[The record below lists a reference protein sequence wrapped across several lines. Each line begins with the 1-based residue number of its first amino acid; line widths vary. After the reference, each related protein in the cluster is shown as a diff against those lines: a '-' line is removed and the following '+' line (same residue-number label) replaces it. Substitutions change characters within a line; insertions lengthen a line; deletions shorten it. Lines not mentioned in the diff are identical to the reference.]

1 MHNAHSLYYCKFLEN
16 ARIVK
21 TSLISEST
29 GAGEVSVRNLIHF
42 THFTT
47 SKMYEKPVCFVAL
60 AVFILS
66 VIILGIWRSPQI
78 ASVDMDKCPNAP
90 QTDSVWARIW
100 GGECQAQED
109 CIQHLSWCSP
119 RGNITLDFHV
129 FVHFEM
135 LSVNKCLPT
144 SALLIPV
151 NLIAASIIC
160 IFLILLLIEWGFQD
174 YSHQRFRIPYL
185 LNVNVDSKSF

>member
-1 MHNAHSLYYCKFLEN
+1 MKSCTPEQEKSPSVNYFILP
-16 ARIVK
+16 
-21 TSLISEST
+21 ISQHP
-29 GAGEVSVRNLIHF
+29 R
-42 THFTT
+42 

-66 VIILGIWRSPQI
+66 VIVLGIWRSPQI
-78 ASVDMDKCPNAP
+78 AAVDIDKCPNSP
-90 QTDSVWARIW
+90 KTGSVWARIW

-119 RGNITLDFHV
+119 RGNITFVFQV
-129 FVHFEM
+129 FVHFL

-160 IFLILLLIEWGFQD
+160 IFLILLLVE
-174 YSHQRFRIPYL
+174 
-185 LNVNVDSKSF
+185 

>member
-66 VIILGIWRSPQI
+66 VIILGIWRSPL
-78 ASVDMDKCPNAP
+78 ASVDMDKCPNSP
-90 QTDSVWARIW
+90 QTGSVWARIW

-119 RGNITLDFHV
+119 RGNITLDFQV

-160 IFLILLLIEWGFQD
+160 IFLILLLIE
-174 YSHQRFRIPYL
+174 
-185 LNVNVDSKSF
+185 